1 MPELPE
7 VETFAR
13 TLSRR
18 IAGKRLAAC
27 RLIFPPLMRAGS
39 RRDLSGIIGR
49 RVERLGR
56 RGKYLMI
63 HLQGGLSL
71 VFHLKMTGQFRFVPQ
86 RQKPDKHTRLVLTF
100 RGSTEDLHFRDMR
113 KFGCLY
119 ALPTEGL
126 TDVSPVAG
134 LGPEPLTLSFE
145 EFRRRIRGRTGRL
158 KSLLLNQSFIAGIGN
173 IYADEILFRSRLHP
187 LRPASRLNAEELRRL
202 WLSIKAVLNKA
213 IERGGSSVRDYANA
227 EGQRGRYQEV
237 HRVYGRESLPCF
249 RCGAPLKRMV
259 IGGRSSFFCPRCQRR
274 SSSRSLEK
282 K

>member
-13 TLSRR
+13 TLASR
-18 IAGKRLAAC
+18 IKGQRLKSC
-27 RLIFPPLMRAGS
+27 RLLFTPLLKRGS
-39 RRDLSGIIGR
+39 PRLLQSLKGR
-49 RVERLGR
+49 SVEGLDR

-63 HLQGGLSL
+63 RCEGGLTL

-86 RQKPDKHTRLVLTF
+86 RRKPDKHTRLVLTF
-100 RGSTEDLHFRDMR
+100 RGPTEDLHFRDVR

-126 TDVSPVAG
+126 TDAPPVAG
-134 LGPEPLTLSFE
+134 LGPEPLTLGFE
-145 EFRRRIRGRTGRL
+145 EFRRRIRGRKGRL

-187 LRPASRLNAEELRRL
+187 LRPASRLNEKELRRL

-237 HRVYGRESLPCF
+237 HRVYGRESQPCF
-249 RCGAPLKRMV
+249 RCGAPLKRRV
-259 IGGRSSFFCPRCQRR
+259 IGGRSSFFCPRCQ
-274 SSSRSLEK
+274 S
-282 K
+282 